1 VVRKG
6 TPLPSRIEPDAI
18 VEALF
23 EIRFDMVSPLLEV
36 LLGRLT
42 AVPHWADYKQRTL
55 DAYNVPAGFRD
66 SDPNFRFMPVFEL
79 ASTNPARA
87 IRFGNHVISLHE
99 PAPYTGWDRFV
110 AELNVMTDA
119 IFANTGGL
127 VINRLGLRYINALSP
142 NHHGIA
148 GVPDMDIAI
157 TVSEAP
163 LNGRLALSFFSS
175 AFEQTDC
182 KVAITTTEFVQGQL
196 PPDTA
201 VYVDVD
207 VASSP
212 GFTTSSPHEV
222 RAWLEKAHGA
232 KNDAFL
238 DLLTRP
244 SLDRLG
250 RT

>member
-1 VVRKG
+1 MVRKG
-6 TPLPSRIEPDAI
+6 TQLPARIEPDAI

-42 AVPHWADYKQRTL
+42 TVPQWADYKQRTL
-55 DAYNVPAGFRD
+55 DAYNIPAGLRD
-66 SDPNFRFMPVFEL
+66 SDANFRFAPVFEL

-87 IRFGNHVISLHE
+87 VRFGNHVISLHQ
-99 PAPYTGWDRFV
+99 PAPYAGWDNFF
-110 AELNVMTDA
+110 AELEIMIDA

-127 VINRLGLRYINALSP
+127 VVTRLGLRYINALSP
-142 NHHGIA
+142 ARHGIA
-148 GVPDMDIAI
+148 GVPEMDVAI
-157 TVSEAP
+157 TVSESP
-163 LNGRLALSFFSS
+163 LNGRLALSFISS
-175 AFEQTDC
+175 VFEQTDC
-182 KVAITTTEFVQGQL
+182 KVAITTTEYVQGQL

-207 VASSP
+207 VATSP
-212 GFTTSSPHEV
+212 GFTTSSPNDI
-222 RAWLEKAHGA
+222 RTWLDKARGA

-238 DLLTRP
+238 DLLTRR

-250 RT
+250 RS